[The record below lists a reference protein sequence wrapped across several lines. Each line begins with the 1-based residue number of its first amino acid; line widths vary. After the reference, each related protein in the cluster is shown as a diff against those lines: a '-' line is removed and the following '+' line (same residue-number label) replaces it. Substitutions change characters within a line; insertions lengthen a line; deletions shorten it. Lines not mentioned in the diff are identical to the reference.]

1 MDNYFGTFNFEV
13 VMPKKKQY
21 AFHICLTGPSKI
33 REMLDNLV
41 AQERSKGE
49 PSSYTSVTRK
59 AINEY
64 YVNHFKG

>member
-1 MDNYFGTFNFEV
+1 M
-13 VMPKKKQY
+13 KKKQY

-33 REMLDNLV
+33 REMLDSLV
-41 AQERSKGE
+41 TQERSNGE